1 MLINE
6 IIQASQQLYLLT
18 PVLGED
24 AGDED
29 QDLGSQ
35 SAGDEPDEV
44 EGQRLLSFPN
54 GTHLVKVSDVYD
66 WYKLGMNI
74 SDLDDMH
81 KDELGQGPGNAMVVF
96 MSPEEERKMAPMFHN
111 LGLKV
116 KDISG
121 SAEEPEI
128 KEASKKLNIDEM
140 LRKVHGKW
148 ALVSKSNP
156 SKVLQY
162 YRGGSERPSK
172 EWVDQVERRIQYF
185 KHRG

>member
-6 IIQASQQLYLLT
+6 IINTTPAYALYQL
-18 PVLGED
+18 VRE
-24 AGDED
+24 DED
-29 QDLGSQ
+29 EPTVGAQGQ
-35 SAGDEPDEV
+35 EAGDEPGEV
-44 EGQRLLSFPN
+44 EGQRLLTFPN
-54 GTHLVKVSDVYD
+54 GTHLIKVSDVYD

-81 KDELGQGPGNAMVVF
+81 KDELGQGPGNAMIVF
-96 MSPEEERKMAPMFHN
+96 MSPEEERKMAPMLHN

-128 KEASKKLNIDEM
+128 KEAVGSLDIGET
-140 LRKVHGKW
+140 LRKVNGKW

-162 YRGGSERPSK
+162 YRGSEERPSK
-172 EWVDQVERRIQYF
+172 AWVDKVERRIQYF
-185 KHRG
+185 KHKG